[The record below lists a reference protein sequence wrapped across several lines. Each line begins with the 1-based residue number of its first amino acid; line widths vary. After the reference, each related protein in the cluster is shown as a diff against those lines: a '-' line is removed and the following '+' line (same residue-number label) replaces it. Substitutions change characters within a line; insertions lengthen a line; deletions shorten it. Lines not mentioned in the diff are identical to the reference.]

1 MQQVSLFAINV
12 PLESDNMNQ
21 AYDMIKKR
29 NYTFPVIKI
38 LNEPVLDSFKVKV
51 FHTTLIINENGTVIF
66 NGSIENAFS
75 AFSKLLKNKNQ

>member
-1 MQQVSLFAINV
+1 
-12 PLESDNMNQ
+12 MNQ

-51 FHTTLIINENGTVIF
+51 FPTTLIINENGTVIF

-75 AFSKLLKNKNQ
+75 ALSKLLKNKNQ